1 MVKGQRLAVIDHWPA
16 LICSAAGM
24 KHNFSPYN
32 YNFSFIP
39 EWKQK
44 IPLIQKIIF
53 IKINMVTNSSRD
65 ETSHIIVKISIQ
77 RTKLK
82 FHPGM
87 KNHHLIS
94 PLDSSFISLKFVSME
109 IWVIFQG
116 SNEKN
121 IYFMYIFGNKTILGT
136 ILRFLLL
143 LATSSIFSTTYIW
156 KTKFFKNFVVFS
168 YF

>member
-53 IKINMVTNSSRD
+53 IKIKMVTNSSQD

-94 PLDSSFISLKFVSME
+94 PLDSSFMSLKYES
-109 IWVIFQG
+109 
-116 SNEKN
+116 
-121 IYFMYIFGNKTILGT
+121 
-136 ILRFLLL
+136 
-143 LATSSIFSTTYIW
+143 
-156 KTKFFKNFVVFS
+156 FFKDQMRKIYILCTFLEIKPFWVQYWGFFF
-168 YF
+168 Y